1 MNSKSII
8 IQNDVSDLNKL
19 AEFVEEAGEEWDLPM
34 KIVFNLNLVLE
45 ELISNVIFYAF
56 DDKEKHEIELK
67 FETNNSVLK
76 IVLIDDGKVFDPF
89 QLSVEE
95 ELTKSAEE
103 REIGGL
109 GIHFV
114 KQLMDAYKYERID
127 CKNHI
132 TLEKKLN

>member
-8 IQNDVSDLNKL
+8 IQNDVSELFKL
-19 AEFVEEAGEEWDLPM
+19 AEFVEVTGEEWDLPM

-56 DDKEKHEIELK
+56 DDNEKHEIELK
-67 FETNNSVLK
+67 FENDNSILK
-76 IVLIDDGKVFDPF
+76 IVLTDDGKEFNPF
-89 QLSVEE
+89 QVSVEE

-114 KQLMDAYKYERID
+114 KKLMDVYKYDRL
-127 CKNHI
+127 NNRNQI

>member
-1 MNSKSII
+1 MNTKSII
-8 IQNDVSDLNKL
+8 IQNDVSELNRL
-19 AEFVEEAGEEWDLPM
+19 AQFVEETGDKWEFPM

-56 DDKEKHEIELK
+56 DDDKKHDIELK
-67 FETNNSVLK
+67 FEANNDVLK
-76 IVLIDDGKVFDPF
+76 IVMIDDGKEFDPF
-89 QLSVEE
+89 QVSVDK
-95 ELTKSAEE
+95 ELTKSAED

-114 KQLMDAYKYERID
+114 KELMDIYKYERINN
-127 CKNHI
+127 KNQI